1 MGAEQVRELRP
12 TSYPAKPPH
21 HSQYKDHHTDTTQNL
36 SFVLEKANHVKF
48 EDRPIPKLESGDDC
62 LIEVKYTGICGS
74 DVHYWTHGS
83 IGQFV
88 VKAPMVLGHESA
100 GIVSKIGD
108 NVKGLKVGD
117 KVALE
122 PGVPCRRCP
131 RCKEGKYNLCFD
143 MRFAATPPY
152 DGTLAKYYRVPED
165 FCYKLPENVSLEEG
179 ESPISL

>member
-1 MGAEQVRELRP
+1 MGAEQVCELPPPSTILP
-12 TSYPAKPPH
+12 TPRDDSD
-21 HSQYKDHHTDTTQNL
+21 QHTDRPQNH

-48 EDRPIPKLESGDDC
+48 EDRPIPKLESADDC

-83 IGQFV
+83 IGQFI

-165 FCYKLPENVSLEEG
+165 FCYKLPENVSLQEG
-179 ESPISL
+179 E